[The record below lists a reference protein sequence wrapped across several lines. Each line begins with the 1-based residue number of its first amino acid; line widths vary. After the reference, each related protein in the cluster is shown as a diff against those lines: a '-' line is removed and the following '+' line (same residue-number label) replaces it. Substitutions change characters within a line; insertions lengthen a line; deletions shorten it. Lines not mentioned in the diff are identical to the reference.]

1 MTQRNTDKTLLWLRE
16 QHDSGSAQ
24 WYQQCLR
31 LTRTARNIGPMF
43 PSAISAQ
50 HSTPE
55 KYRVHKLDN
64 VKRGMVAY
72 FDDPNDDNP
81 FGHVVTV
88 QGRHVDNSPFSWTND
103 VIRGKVSLVPMNYF
117 PTHWGDSFQF
127 AATWLNGVEL
137 DMPDG
142 GAVQQV
148 ARPNIDDA
156 IASLTKVIEQ
166 NAGDTRLVS
175 AMKRDRATLVTHKKR
190 FG

>member
-1 MTQRNTDKTLLWLRE
+1 
-16 QHDSGSAQ
+16 
-24 WYQQCLR
+24 
-31 LTRTARNIGPMF
+31 
-43 PSAISAQ
+43 
-50 HSTPE
+50 
-55 KYRVHKLDN
+55 
-64 VKRGMVAY
+64 
-72 FDDPNDDNP
+72 
-81 FGHVVTV
+81 
-88 QGRHVDNSPFSWTND
+88 
-103 VIRGKVSLVPMNYF
+103 MNYF

-142 GAVQQV
+142 GAIQQV

-156 IASLTKVIEQ
+156 IASLTKVIDH